1 MSLAE
6 NAKKIGWNCFYSIVP
21 HPFYLDLRHFQ
32 DEFAQPNPWGVIR
45 DYMFLCV
52 QTTLV
57 AAMGSLGGLVV
68 LFQLGK
74 TTFKAAWDTRDQ
86 RLFWLAFI
94 LICTFGTI
102 ATLPTLGR
110 FGGAHACSQPLVYLG
125 ITFLAAGFFIL
136 PRRLRYIVI
145 CGSIIDFLL
154 GIFLHFSLQHITIQ
168 LIAARGSIIVAP
180 SMDLLNQTAV
190 GNNLMKLSRNYT
202 FWGDHFGSSPVVLQV
217 TTAILFDILL
227 YLLLCTALAARTRV
241 GRLPAIMIGVLAVPT
256 LLIAFYMVYSQLSI
270 DQASAKPQTI
280 ITSSLTIRDCP
291 SLSSSRPSRCSYS
304 GVTGRIS
311 PAS

>member
-1 MSLAE
+1 
-6 NAKKIGWNCFYSIVP
+6 
-21 HPFYLDLRHFQ
+21 
-32 DEFAQPNPWGVIR
+32 
-45 DYMFLCV
+45 
-52 QTTLV
+52 
-57 AAMGSLGGLVV
+57 
-68 LFQLGK
+68 
-74 TTFKAAWDTRDQ
+74 
-86 RLFWLAFI
+86 
-94 LICTFGTI
+94 
-102 ATLPTLGR
+102 
-110 FGGAHACSQPLVYLG
+110 
-125 ITFLAAGFFIL
+125 
-136 PRRLRYIVI
+136 
-145 CGSIIDFLL
+145 
-154 GIFLHFSLQHITIQ
+154 
-168 LIAARGSIIVAP
+168 
-180 SMDLLNQTAV
+180 MDLLNQTAV